1 MSKALEFQRLTEEES
16 RLVEENKAF
25 VHHIVRTVFRVFPN
39 SPYYDDMVY
48 IGTIGL
54 MKAARNFNKE
64 EKVKFITYA
73 SICIKNEIR
82 MDYRKNKKH
91 LHNIYMEDIVR
102 EYKDGIKITL
112 EDEIEDT
119 KANFVEKILEK
130 EKIAEIMNVILNWIN
145 PKSTIIIL
153 YCITEKT
160 QTEIAKILHI
170 DQSYISRIQ
179 RNYIKKIRY
188 VINSNMRYKKT
199 FSITIKG
206 NKYQIKFPL
215 GRIGDVNEIL
225 PKILSGIDLKGL
237 SITHDSNE
245 VTIMMLEGL
254 EEISIFIQIYD
265 ALYKNYPNFFDEIIK
280 YNNKRLRDI

>member
-1 MSKALEFQRLTEEES
+1 MSKALEFRRLTEEEN

-25 VHHIVRTVFRVFPN
+25 VHHIVRTAFRVFPN
-39 SPYYDDMVY
+39 SPYYDDMVS
-48 IGTIGL
+48 IGTMGL
-54 MKAARNFNKE
+54 MKAARSFDKR

-91 LHNIYMEDIVR
+91 LQNIYMEDIIR

-130 EKIAEIMNVILNWIN
+130 EKIAEIMNVILNWLN

-153 YCITEKT
+153 YYIIEKT
-160 QTEIAKILHI
+160 QTEIAEILHI

-179 RNYIKKIRY
+179 RNSIKKIQY

-199 FSITIKG
+199 FSITIEG

-225 PKILSGIDLKGL
+225 PKILSEIDLKGL

-254 EEISIFIQIYD
+254 EEIFIFIQIYD

-280 YNNKRLRDI
+280 YNNKRLRGI